1 VLEQTVQRIEQPPAF
16 HQQSLDSA
24 LYIGV
29 ALREQ
34 CRLSHAWCIGESSA
48 TKKLLHPNQHKPHRK
63 GETNMP
69 LAFIIGTA
77 GSGKSL
83 FTAAFSE
90 WLKTSKQDVAVVNL
104 DPGALKLPYSPDV
117 DVRNYVDIGD
127 LMEKYGLGPNGALI
141 MAADLIADEIDNIT
155 VDIEAANAD
164 VVLVDTPGQMEL
176 FAFRASGPY
185 IVNELTR
192 EPKAIV
198 YLFDAVFSINPLN
211 YVSNMFLSAAVYNR
225 FFQPQMHLLSKCD
238 LLPEKEVETITDWA
252 ANPRALEDSIEQK
265 LKGTKRLFSI
275 NMMHAI
281 NQLGIKF
288 LLIPVS
294 AKTNQGLTNFN
305 TVLERIL
312 TGGEKYTY

>member
-1 VLEQTVQRIEQPPAF
+1 
-16 HQQSLDSA
+16 
-24 LYIGV
+24 
-29 ALREQ
+29 
-34 CRLSHAWCIGESSA
+34 
-48 TKKLLHPNQHKPHRK
+48 
-63 GETNMP
+63 MP
-69 LAFIIGTA
+69 IAFIIGTA

-90 WLKTSKQDVAVVNL
+90 WLKMSKQDVAVVNL

-117 DVRNYVDIGD
+117 DVRNYVDVGNI
-127 LMEKYGLGPNGALI
+127 MEKYGLGPNGALI
-141 MAADLIADEIDNIT
+141 MAADLIADEADNIT
-155 VDIEAANAD
+155 GDIEAVDAD
-164 VVLVDTPGQMEL
+164 LVLVDTPGQMEL

-185 IVNELTR
+185 IVNELTK
-192 EPKAIV
+192 EPKVIV

-225 FFQPQMHLLSKCD
+225 FFQPQLHLLSKCD
-238 LLPEKEVETITDWA
+238 LLPKKEVQTITDWS

-265 LKGTKRLFSI
+265 LEGTKRLFSR

-281 NQLGIKF
+281 NQLGLKF

-294 AKTNQGLTNFN
+294 AKTNQGMVNFN

-312 TGGEKYTY
+312 TGGEKYTS